1 MPTQRNP
8 PRAMGANGPR
18 ILLAGA
24 PDDRRYT
31 TGMTGLGKE
40 GLHNKGVAY
49 LLWLGWPLG
58 LGGLH
63 RFYLGKPISGFFY
76 LITWGFLGIGQLI
89 DLFRMPRLVREENLK
104 LLREEA
110 AVLGHVPAALPPAEA
125 ALVNVRQQ
133 LLQAA
138 SKNDGKLSITQAV
151 MATGRD
157 FAEVQVILDE
167 MVKSGYVGMDHDPST
182 GHMVYY
188 FPQLSR

>member
-1 MPTQRNP
+1 M
-8 PRAMGANGPR
+8 
-18 ILLAGA
+18 
-24 PDDRRYT
+24 
-31 TGMTGLGKE
+31 
-40 GLHNKGVAY
+40 HSKGVAY

-76 LITWGFLGIGQLI
+76 LITWGFLGIGQII

-110 AVLGHVPAALPPAEA
+110 ALGGAGALP
-125 ALVNVRQQ
+125 ALAGPNVRQV

-138 SKNDGKLSITQAV
+138 AKNDGKLSITQAV
-151 MATGRD
+151 MATGQD
-157 FAEVQVILDE
+157 FAEVEIVLDE
-167 MVKSGYVGMDHDPST
+167 MVKSGYVGMDNDPTT

>member
-1 MPTQRNP
+1 MVR
-8 PRAMGANGPR
+8 RSALG
-18 ILLAGA
+18 GA

-125 ALVNVRQQ
+125 AAINVRQQ

-151 MATGRD
+151 MVTGRD
-157 FAEVQVILDE
+157 FAEVQVLLDE
-167 MVKSGYVGMDHDPST
+167 MVKSGYVGMDHDPAT

>member
-1 MPTQRNP
+1 
-8 PRAMGANGPR
+8 
-18 ILLAGA
+18 
-24 PDDRRYT
+24 
-31 TGMTGLGKE
+31 MTGLDKE
-40 GLHNKGVAY
+40 GMHSKGVAY
-49 LLWLGWPLG
+49 LLWLGWPFG

-76 LITWGFLGIGQLI
+76 LITWGFLGIGQII

-110 AVLGHVPAALPPAEA
+110 SVMGYAPALPAAESP
-125 ALVNVRQQ
+125 NVRQV

-157 FAEVQVILDE
+157 FGEVQVILDE

>member
-1 MPTQRNP
+1 
-8 PRAMGANGPR
+8 
-18 ILLAGA
+18 
-24 PDDRRYT
+24 
-31 TGMTGLGKE
+31 MTGLGKD
-40 GLHNKGVAY
+40 GMHSKGVAY

-63 RFYLGKPISGFFY
+63 RFYLGRPISGFFY

-110 AVLGHVPAALPPAEA
+110 EVLGGAVGALPAADTP
-125 ALVNVRQQ
+125 NVRQL

-138 SKNDGKLSITQAV
+138 STNDGKLSITQGV

-157 FAEVQVILDE
+157 FAEVQVVLDE
-167 MVKSGYVGMDHDPST
+167 MVRSGYVGMDNDPAT

>member
-1 MPTQRNP
+1 
-8 PRAMGANGPR
+8 
-18 ILLAGA
+18 
-24 PDDRRYT
+24 
-31 TGMTGLGKE
+31 MTGLGGKE
-40 GLHNKGVAY
+40 GMHSKGVAY

-76 LITWGFLGIGQLI
+76 LITWGFLGIGQII

-104 LLREEA
+104 LMREEA
-110 AVLGHVPAALPPAEA
+110 ALLGGIPGALPAADAP
-125 ALVNVRQQ
+125 NMRQ
-133 LLQAA
+133 LLLTAA
-138 SKNDGKLSITQAV
+138 SKNDGKLSITQGV

-157 FAEVQVILDE
+157 FGEVQAILDE
-167 MVKSGYVGMDHDPST
+167 MVKSGYVGMDNDPAT